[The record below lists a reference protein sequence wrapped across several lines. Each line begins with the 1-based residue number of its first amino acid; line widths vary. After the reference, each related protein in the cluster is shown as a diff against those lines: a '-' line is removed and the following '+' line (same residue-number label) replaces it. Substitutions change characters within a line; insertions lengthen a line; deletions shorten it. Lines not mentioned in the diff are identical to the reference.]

1 MSKTAFISM
10 TFSQKDQITGVITRL
25 KAVLS
30 TEDIQSTVFVEDYS
44 FDRQDE
50 DNMMTAARA
59 EISKCDFLIAEL
71 SHKAVGV
78 GIEVGYAVGIGKP
91 VIYMRDH
98 IAEHSTTVAGI
109 SSYKIVYISLDDME
123 HQLRRIIPELM
134 E

>member
-1 MSKTAFISM
+1 MTQTAFISM

-25 KAVLS
+25 KTVLATYGIRS
-30 TEDIQSTVFVEDYS
+30 MIFVDEYHFDEQEEDT
-44 FDRQDE
+44 
-50 DNMMTAARA
+50 MMTVARQ

-78 GIEVGYAVGIGKP
+78 GVEVGYAVGLGKP

-109 SSYKIVYISLDDME
+109 SSYKIIYTSLDDME
-123 HQLRRIIPELM
+123 RQLRLIIAELK